1 MQAAVPPS
9 QELGVVMMI
18 SDDDDDDLQ
27 MLECQCSPVTRA
39 WGGDDISSNVEILA
53 LFVIVMMVF
62 TTSILRIL

>member
-1 MQAAVPPS
+1 
-9 QELGVVMMI
+9 MI

-53 LFVIVMMVF
+53 LFVIVIVMMVF